1 LIGLIRWP
9 HEQGTMR
16 PDVSWMTRAD
26 DRILE
31 FYNETSISAPPT
43 VVAYNID
50 MSETHIKRRI
60 STLRDHGL
68 LTKVNQE
75 KGYYRI
81 AQLGEQYLSGEAERA
96 ELE

>member
-1 LIGLIRWP
+1 
-9 HEQGTMR
+9 MR

-31 FYNETSISAPPT
+31 FYDETSISAPPA

-60 STLRDHGL
+60 LTLRDHGL
-68 LTKVNQE
+68 LTKVSQE
-75 KGYYRI
+75 KGYYQI
-81 AQLGEQYLSGEAERA
+81 TQLGKQYLSGRVTAE